1 MLKYLSTTRA
11 CLFFLAVVTANTS
24 VGFADWPTY
33 QHDPSRS
40 GTTAET
46 APRNPVHAWMYESP
60 SRPIPAW
67 DEPALW
73 DGWGKVYDLK
83 NRQVFDKAFH
93 PIIAD
98 GRVYFGSS
106 VDDQLHCLDASTGK
120 ALWTHFTEG
129 PIRLA
134 PTFSNG
140 RVYFGSDDG
149 YVYCVEAETG
159 ELVWKKSPGPNNR
172 RVAGNGRVISPWA
185 IRTSVVIKGDTAFC
199 GAGVIPS
206 EGVYV
211 VAMNADSGE
220 QIWKTE
226 MTDLPAQGYML
237 ASKTKLYV
245 VTSRDTPVVLDAKT
259 GERLH
264 KVKGGVGGTYALLAG
279 DTLLFGPSKTG
290 DVNMVGEGQE
300 TLASFQGNHMIVA
313 QPLSYLQSK
322 DELSSLDRGEYVRV
336 YAERNAVSKK
346 KGDAEK
352 KLKKA
357 KAAKEEEQ
365 DPELIKTLEAE
376 VSALSDESKSLG
388 EKLKACLKWKTKC
401 TVPFSLILAGDM
413 LIGGGEGEVIGV
425 NASDG
430 EVLWTREVPGKAY
443 GLALSDGKLLV
454 STDDGTIHCFAD
466 GVDAVVPI
474 PKADIQVRHQSFQG
488 TIETPEQVPEA
499 INGPFAEFTR
509 DTAVRIE
516 WDTTEPMTSEL
527 HFGIDMTGA
536 QRFSDDKLKTSHS
549 FVVDNVQRE
558 VVYRFKVSGKNA
570 EGDEIETEAYR
581 FDSHLNYVFPKT
593 GQLGT
598 SPFET
603 IKYDRAVD
611 WMIESV
617 GSRGYALVV
626 GATTGQLAYELA
638 TKSDLKV
645 IIAEKDSAKAKTL
658 RESLGKS
665 PHYGTRIVVH
675 EQDIDQIQYGPF
687 LANLIVSESQLE
699 TGKLPATMEALY
711 ACLRPAG
718 GLMVLG
724 QFDDETEFDVDAT
737 DAWKSFKGGDN
748 ELLVHK
754 RPRLPNTGEWTH
766 QYASAD
772 NSACSK
778 DDQISGELSIQWW
791 GRPGARPMPDRGNR
805 NPPPVS
811 ANGRL
816 YIQGN
821 RTLFGVDAYNGTI
834 LWAKQLPTMRR
845 ANMPRDGS
853 NMVAADDHVCVAI
866 AGKCVAFDGQT
877 GERTKEFEIPEQLAA
892 DRPDQSHAWGY
903 VSRIESKL
911 FGSAVRSGSQYMG
924 DKGEWYE
931 GAGDK
936 DTAKV
941 TSDAFFAKNV
951 YTGKTEWYY
960 SGGQIINSTITIADG
975 RVFFIES
982 RGEKAKSS
990 ESGRLT
996 SDVLTDQHLV
1006 AIDAVT
1012 GKIIWEKPYDFT
1024 ACRYVTYMTYGSGT
1038 LLITGTD
1045 DKNVFHTFAFNGA
1058 DGEEMWQHDAPM
1070 KKGHHTGQ
1078 LAHPTIVGELVYFNK
1093 HTYELKTGKVVGVHD
1108 FDWHGCGVMS
1118 ASNHSVFSRYEYHG
1132 MLDLKT
1138 KKRTEFLGIR
1148 SGCWLSL
1155 IPSGGLLLA
1164 PETSAGCSCGHSIQT
1179 SIAYVP
1185 KQLFQQ
1191 KFSSDE
1197 PDEE

>member
-1 MLKYLSTTRA
+1 MRTSNSSSKTRFRILSI
-11 CLFFLAVVTANTS
+11 CLFAAFVS
-24 VGFADWPTY
+24 DGWADWPTY
-33 QHDPSRS
+33 QHDSSRS
-40 GTTAET
+40 GTTT
-46 APRNPVHAWMYESP
+46 AQAPSNPKHAWEYEPP

-93 PIIAD
+93 TAIAD

-106 VDDQLHCLDASTGK
+106 VDDQLHCLDASTGQT
-120 ALWTHFTEG
+120 LWTYFTEG

-134 PTFSNG
+134 PTIANG

-149 YVYCVEAETG
+149 FVYCVSADNG
-159 ELVWKKSPGPNNR
+159 ELIWKKSPGPANR
-172 RVAGNGRVISPWA
+172 RLAGNGRVISPWA
-185 IRTSVVIKGDTAFC
+185 IRTSVVIQDDTAYC

-220 QIWKTE
+220 QIWKTQ

-237 ASKTKLYV
+237 ASQTKLYV

-264 KVKGGVGGTYALLAG
+264 KVKGGAGGTYALLTG
-279 DTLLFGPSKTG
+279 DTLLYGPSKTG
-290 DVNMVGEGQE
+290 DVNMVGESQE
-300 TLASFQGNHMIVA
+300 VLAAFQGNHMIVA

-336 YAERNAVSKK
+336 YGERNEVSKSK
-346 KGDAEK
+346 SAAEK
-352 KLKKA
+352 KLKKI
-357 KAAKEEEQ
+357 KEAKEEEQ
-365 DPELIKTLEAE
+365 DADQIETLEAE
-376 VSALSDESKSLG
+376 IAKLTEESKTLA
-388 EKLKACLKWKTKC
+388 EELKACLKWKTKC
-401 TVPFSLILAGDM
+401 TVPFSLILAGDV
-413 LIGGGEGEVIGV
+413 LIGGGDGEVIGV
-425 NASDG
+425 NATNG
-430 EVLWTREVPGKAY
+430 KELWKLEVPGKAY
-443 GLALSDGKLLV
+443 GLALSDGKLFV
-454 STDDGTIHCFAD
+454 STDEGTIHCFAD
-466 GVDAVVPI
+466 GATGIGPSTSDR
-474 PKADIQVRHQSFQG
+474 QVRHQSFQG
-488 TIETPEQVPEA
+488 TIETPERMPPE
-499 INGPFAEFTR
+499 INGPFTEFVD
-509 DTAVRIE
+509 DTSVKIE
-516 WDTTEPMTSEL
+516 WDTVEPMTSEL
-527 HFGIDMTGA
+527 TFGIDMKNARLMT
-536 QRFSDDKLKTSHS
+536 DDNLKTRHS
-549 FVVDNVQRE
+549 FVVDKVQRE
-558 VVYRFKVSGKNA
+558 VVYRFKVSGKT
-570 EGDEIETEAYR
+570 EQGDEIETEAYR
-581 FDSHLNYVFPKT
+581 FDSHLNYVFPKS
-593 GQLGT
+593 GKIGGL
-598 SPFET
+598 SFDSA
-603 IKYDRAVD
+603 KYDRDLD
-611 WMIESV
+611 WMIETA
-617 GSRGYALVV
+617 GRRGYALVV
-626 GATTGQLAYELA
+626 GAKTGQLAYELA
-638 TKSDLKV
+638 RKSDLKV
-645 IIAEKDSAKAKTL
+645 IIVEKDPAKAKAL
-658 RESLGKS
+658 RETLGKT
-665 PHYGTRIVVH
+665 PQYGTRIVVH
-675 EQDIDQIQYGPF
+675 EQDLSKVQYGPF
-687 LANLIVSESQLE
+687 LANLIVSESSPS
-699 TGKLPATMEALY
+699 GLPASVETLY
-711 ACLRPAG
+711 SCLRPAG

-724 QFDDETEFDVDAT
+724 QFDETTSFDIDSS
-737 DAWKSFKGGDN
+737 DAWKGFADSDE
-748 ELLVHK
+748 ELLVHQ
-754 RPRLPNTGEWTH
+754 RPRLPDTGEWTH

-778 DDQISGELSIQWW
+778 DDQITGELAVQWW

-821 RTLFGVDAYNGTI
+821 RTLFGLDAYNGTI

-853 NMVAADDHVCVAI
+853 NMVAADDHVCLAI
-866 AGKCVAFDGQT
+866 AGKCIAFDGQT
-877 GERTKEFEIPEQLAA
+877 GERKKEFEIPEQLAA
-892 DRPDQSHAWGY
+892 DRPDEQHDWGY

-911 FGSAVRSGSQYMG
+911 FGSAVRTGSQYMG

-960 SGGQIINSTITIADG
+960 SDGQIINSTITIADG

-982 RGEKAKSS
+982 RGDAAKAADT
-990 ESGRLT
+990 GRLT
-996 SDVLTDQHLV
+996 SEVLTDQVLV
-1006 AIDAVT
+1006 ALDAVT
-1012 GKIIWEKPYDFT
+1012 GKVIWEQRYDFT

-1045 DKNVFHTFAFNGA
+1045 EKNVFHTFAFNGE
-1058 DGEEMWQHDAPM
+1058 DGKAMWQHDAPM

-1078 LAHPTIVGELVYFNK
+1078 LAHPTIVGNLVYFNK
-1093 HTYELKTGKVVGVHD
+1093 HTYELLTGKVVGVHD

-1118 ASNHSVFSRYEYHG
+1118 ASNHTVFSRYEYHG

-1185 KQLFQQ
+1185 KQLMQV
-1191 KFSSDE
+1191 KTVSTAKPAE
-1197 PDEE
+1197 

>member
-1 MLKYLSTTRA
+1 MRSTKTKTMYCVVA
-11 CLFFLAVVTANTS
+11 FLLAVSTP
-24 VGFADWPTY
+24 GLADWPTY
-33 QHDPSRS
+33 QHDSSRS
-40 GTTAET
+40 GTTKQQ
-46 APRNPVHAWMYESP
+46 APRDPAHAWMYQSP
-60 SRPIPAW
+60 TRPIPAW

-83 NRQVFDKAFH
+83 NRQVFDKAFQTA
-93 PIIAD
+93 ISG

-106 VDDQLHCLDASTGK
+106 VDDQLHCLDVKTGET
-120 ALWTHFTEG
+120 AWTYFTEG

-134 PTFSNG
+134 PTIAND

-149 YVYCVEAETG
+149 FVYCVSADKG
-159 ELVWKKSPGPNNR
+159 ELIWKKSPGPTHR
-172 RVAGNGRVISPWA
+172 RVAGNGRVVSPWA
-185 IRTSVVIKGDTAFC
+185 IRTSVVIQGDNAFC

-211 VAMNADSGE
+211 VAMNADTGE
-220 QIWKTE
+220 EIWKTE

-237 ASKTKLYV
+237 ASQTKLYV

-264 KVKGGVGGTYALLAG
+264 KVKGGTGGTYALLTG

-290 DVNMVGEGQE
+290 DVNMIGEGQE

-322 DELSSLDRGEYVRV
+322 DELSALDRGEYVRL
-336 YAERNAVSKK
+336 YGERAKVSKK
-346 KGDAEK
+346 KSSAEK
-352 KLKKA
+352 QLKKA
-357 KAAKEEEQ
+357 KEANEEEQ
-365 DPELIKTLEAE
+365 DGEKIKSLESE
-376 VSALSDESKSLG
+376 VAKLTEESKSLG

-401 TVPFSLILAGDM
+401 TVPFSLILAGDT
-413 LIGGGEGEVIGV
+413 LIGGGVGEVIAV
-425 NASDG
+425 NATDG
-430 EVLWTREVPGKAY
+430 EVLWTRKVPGKVY
-443 GLALSDGKLLV
+443 GLSLSEGKLLV
-454 STDDGTIHCFAD
+454 STDEGSIHCFSD
-466 GVDAVVPI
+466 GVPDAPI
-474 PKADIQVRHQSFQG
+474 PIADVQVRHQSFQG
-488 TIETPEQVPEA
+488 TIETPEQLPA
-499 INGPFAEFTR
+499 QINGPFTEFVE
-509 DTAVRIE
+509 DNSVRIE
-516 WDTTEPMTSEL
+516 WNTAEPMTSKL
-527 HFGIDMTGA
+527 DFGIDMQNA
-536 QRFSDDKLKTSHS
+536 QKMSDDSLKTEHV

-558 VVYRFKVSGKNA
+558 VVYRFKVRGKTA
-570 EGDEIETEAYR
+570 EGNEVESEAYR

-593 GQLGT
+593 GLLGG

-603 IKYDRAVD
+603 VKYDKAVD
-611 WMIESV
+611 WMIETV
-617 GSRGYALVV
+617 GRRGYAIVV
-626 GATTGQLAYELA
+626 GSTTGQLAYELA
-638 TKSDLKV
+638 MKSDLKV
-645 IIAEKDSAKAKTL
+645 IIVEKDPAKAATL
-658 RESLGKS
+658 RETFGKT
-665 PHYGTRIVVH
+665 PQYGSRLVVH
-675 EQDIDQIQYGPF
+675 EQDIDQVQYGPF

-699 TGKLPATMEALY
+699 SGQLPASMKSLY
-711 ACLRPAG
+711 SCLRPAG

-724 QFDDETEFDVDAT
+724 QFGEDTTFDIDAS
-737 DAWKSFKGGDN
+737 DAWKTFAGGEDK
-748 ELLVHK
+748 LLVHR

-772 NSACSK
+772 NSACSN
-778 DDQISGELSIQWW
+778 DDEITGDLSVQWW

-821 RTLFGVDAYNGTI
+821 RTLFGLDAYNGTI

-866 AGKCVAFDGQT
+866 AGKCVAFDGQS
-877 GERTKEFEIPEQLAA
+877 GERKKEFEIPEQLAA
-892 DRPDQSHAWGY
+892 DRPDQKHDWGY

-911 FGSAVRSGSQYMG
+911 FGSAVRTGSQYMG

-931 GAGDK
+931 SVGDK

-941 TSDAFFAKNV
+941 TSDAFFAKNA

-960 SGGQIINSTITIADG
+960 SDGQIINSTITIADG
-975 RVFFIES
+975 RIFFIES
-982 RGEKAKSS
+982 RGESARAADT
-990 ESGRLT
+990 GRLT
-996 SDVLTDQHLV
+996 AETLTDQVLV
-1006 AIDAVT
+1006 ALDAVT
-1012 GKIIWEKPYDFT
+1012 GKVVWEKPYDFT

-1045 DKNVFHTFAFNGA
+1045 EKNVFHTFAFSGDDGA
-1058 DGEEMWQHDAPM
+1058 ALWQHDAPM

-1093 HTYELKTGKVVGVHD
+1093 HTYELKTGKVVDVHD

-1118 ASNHSVFSRYEYHG
+1118 ASKHSVFSRYEYHG

-1185 KQLFQQ
+1185 KQLIE
-1191 KFSSDE
+1191 KNGKTD
-1197 PDEE
+1197 